1 MSINKINYFYL
12 NAFLDFFSIRD
23 RWVNYNHSLL
33 RSYYVGGG
41 HRFTWLYCIAI
52 LLTDIIK
59 HQTLVT
65 EDPKKIENRE
75 ASGKKKN
82 PCGARKIENISE
94 PLPDMIGFIC
104 YTVIPQAVTRGWSGW
119 GREAREQGGRDGGI
133 KAEVSNE
140 MQRDERRKKEG
151 HGRWK
156 DWQWKKEGT
165 AEET

>member
-1 MSINKINYFYL
+1 MRFCTLCFMFKCWCLNSSQKDCHKCNHKISFSVASVTIIRRKKKDRMSINKINYFYL
-12 NAFLDFFSIRD
+12 NVFLDFFSIRD
-23 RWVNYNHSLL
+23 KWVNYNHSLL
-33 RSYYVGGG
+33 RSYYG

-119 GREAREQGGRDGGI
+119 GREARE
-133 KAEVSNE
+133 
-140 MQRDERRKKEG
+140 
-151 HGRWK
+151 
-156 DWQWKKEGT
+156 
-165 AEET
+165 

>member
-1 MSINKINYFYL
+1 MFKQWHKCNHKISFSVASVTIIRRKKKDRMSINKINYFYL
-12 NAFLDFFSIRD
+12 NVFLDFFSIRD
-23 RWVNYNHSLL
+23 KWVNYNHSLL

-41 HRFTWLYCIAI
+41 HRFTWLYCIEI

-119 GREAREQGGRDGGI
+119 GREARE
-133 KAEVSNE
+133 
-140 MQRDERRKKEG
+140 
-151 HGRWK
+151 
-156 DWQWKKEGT
+156 
-165 AEET
+165 